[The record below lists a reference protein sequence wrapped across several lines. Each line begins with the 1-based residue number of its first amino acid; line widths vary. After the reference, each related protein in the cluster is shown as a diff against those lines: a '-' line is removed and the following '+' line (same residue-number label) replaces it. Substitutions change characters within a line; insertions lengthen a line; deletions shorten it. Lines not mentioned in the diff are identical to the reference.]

1 MMGKIRRLAAVLSV
15 AVFFSA
21 TAASQDKTEAGFA
34 DYLKSLKNEASAA
47 GFSQSLL
54 DDVFADISFRPT
66 VVKSDKNQPERKITL
81 DNYLET
87 RVPDWKVKQA
97 VDKLN
102 EHQALLKEISAKYG
116 VQPRFIVALWG
127 NESNFGRI
135 QGSFDVL
142 SALSSLAYEG
152 RRETLF
158 KKQFMA
164 ALTILDEGHINHSD
178 FKGSWAGAMGQSQ
191 FMPTSFLTYAVD
203 YNGDGKKDIWS
214 TPADVFASIANFL
227 SSEGWR
233 SEQTWGRQVKVQQEE
248 AFRYAGLSKNHYQ
261 LLDRWEQLGVRR
273 YDGSTLPSVDIKAS
287 LVMPDGPEGRIY
299 LVYNNFHTLMKW
311 NRSSYFGVSVGY
323 LSDRIKRGY

>member
-1 MMGKIRRLAAVLSV
+1 MGKVCRVLACIGAALFFSGAAV
-15 AVFFSA
+15 A
-21 TAASQDKTEAGFA
+21 QEKTEAGFS
-34 DYLKSLKNEASAA
+34 DYLSSLKQEAAA
-47 GFSQSLL
+47 SGFSQDLL
-54 DDVFADISFRPT
+54 DEAFATISFRPT
-66 VVKSDKNQPERKITL
+66 VVKSDKNQPERKVTL
-81 DNYLET
+81 DNYLAT
-87 RVPDWKVKQA
+87 RVPDWKVNQA
-97 VDKLN
+97 VEKLI
-102 EHQALLKEISAKYG
+102 EHKAILEEIGKKYG

-152 RRETLF
+152 RREALF

-164 ALTILDEGHINHSD
+164 ALTILAQGHTTVSA

-203 YNGDGKKDIWS
+203 YDGDGKKDIWG
-214 TPADVFASIANFL
+214 TPADVFASIAHFL

-233 SEQTWGRQVKVQQEE
+233 GEHTWGRQVKVFQNDALNQ
-248 AFRYAGLSKNHYQ
+248 AGLSKNHYQ
-261 LLDRWEQLGVRR
+261 SLAKWQQAGVRR
-273 YDGSTLPSVDIKAS
+273 YDGSALPEVDIKAS
-287 LVMPDGPEGRIY
+287 LIMPDGPDGRIY